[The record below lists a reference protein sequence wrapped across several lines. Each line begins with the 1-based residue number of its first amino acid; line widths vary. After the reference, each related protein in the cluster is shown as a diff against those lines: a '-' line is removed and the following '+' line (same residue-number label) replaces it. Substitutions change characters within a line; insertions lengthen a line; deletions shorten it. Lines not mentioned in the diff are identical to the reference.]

1 MKINVLSAYQ
11 TTAEEFFNKILGW
24 KATLVLDIRLRN
36 TNQLSGFTKQE
47 DLEYFTHV
55 IAHADYVHDVE
66 YSPTKSLLDA
76 YLDAGMPYEE
86 YFKKYAAELKAD
98 NAIPRFLQEIWQLR
112 FHRHRGNSY
121 QKASFP
127 RRRAAEAFK
136 GIRPEHYLVAAPT

>member
-98 NAIPRFLQEIWQLR
+98 NAIPDF
-112 FHRHRGNSY
+112 FKKYGSY
-121 QKASFP
+121 DSIAIVGTATK
-127 RRRAAEAFK
+127 
-136 GIRPEHYLVAAPT
+136 

>member
-1 MKINVLSAYQ
+1 M
-11 TTAEEFFNKILGW
+11 
-24 KATLVLDIRLRN
+24 LDIRLKN

-55 IAHADYVHDVE
+55 ITHADYVHDVE

-86 YFKKYAAELKAD
+86 YFKKYAEELKAD
-98 NAIPRFLQEIWQLR
+98 NAIPDFFKIWQLR
-112 FHRHRGNSY
+112 FHRHRGNSH

-136 GIRPEHYLVAAPT
+136 GIRPEHYLVAVKYAVL